1 MANSMER
8 RIREIEKDLIWEY
21 CKEHEKKL
29 FKWNI
34 IGILS
39 ITIPALMLV
48 RIFYTDSLT
57 LIVYLAVVLSV
68 LSLKYLQHECVKLY
82 NEKKYTPTWHIDFVT
97 FCTHLRTQWLYEG
110 KISKVEYE
118 LYSLHEKK
126 EECTIKMFRIIQEE
140 KRMKKVAK
148 KAPVYSIEQALEI
161 AELPEPEKTK
171 RLNEIILEEFRI
183 ESC

>member
-1 MANSMER
+1 MER

-34 IGILS
+34 VGILS
-39 ITIPALMLV
+39 ITIPALILV

-57 LIVYLAVVLSV
+57 LIVYLAVVSSV
-68 LSLKYLQHECVKLY
+68 LALKYLQHECVKLY
-82 NEKKYTPTWHIDFVT
+82 NEKKYISTWYIDFVT
-97 FCTHLRTQWLYEG
+97 HSTRLRAKWLYEG
-110 KISKVEYE
+110 RISKVEYE

-126 EECTIKMFRIIQEE
+126 EECTIQMFRIIQEE
-140 KRMKKVAK
+140 KRMRKLAK
-148 KAPVYSIEQALEI
+148 KAPVYSVEQALKI